1 MRFIDYSFHMGY
13 LGDMMISGCAGSLY
27 REARNPLSL
36 HRHYQQHLRPAPPR
50 EQAIVLAP
58 IKLGWPK
65 ICGAQAIVLAP
76 AELCLVKICG
86 A

>member
-1 MRFIDYSFHMGY
+1 
-13 LGDMMISGCAGSLY
+13 MISGCAGSLY

-36 HRHYQQHLRPAPPR
+36 HRHYQQHLRPAPLISTPR

-58 IKLGWPK
+58 IKLGWSK

-76 AELCLVKICG
+76 VKPGLVKICG